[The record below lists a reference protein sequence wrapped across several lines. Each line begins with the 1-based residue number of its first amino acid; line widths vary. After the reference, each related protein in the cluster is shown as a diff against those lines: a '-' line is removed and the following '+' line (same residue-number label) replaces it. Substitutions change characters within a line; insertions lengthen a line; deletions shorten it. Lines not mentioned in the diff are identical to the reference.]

1 MLLFG
6 VSLFLQLM
14 PSSLS
19 HVIVMSSSQFHKQ
32 MVNIEVALKLF
43 VLSLLGVNNNFK
55 EISTNFGQFV

>member
-1 MLLFG
+1 
-6 VSLFLQLM
+6 
-14 PSSLS
+14 
-19 HVIVMSSSQFHKQ
+19 MSSSQFHKQ

>member
-14 PSSLS
+14 SSSLS